1 MIQLSFDP
9 TAFRAA
15 AQYVIDIADAPAL
28 TGGSRRCLDTE
39 DLSALRGH
47 FAEALNEASIHDLIV
62 HTVTGLPDSATDPD
76 IMISSD
82 TDFADDGFPEG
93 THCELDV
100 TFRSGGHRQRISVA
114 AHLDVIDVDR
124 LCRDV
129 PEPSLLDQLV
139 GLAAEYTARLNDHL
153 QRAQEAWTAVLVA

>member
-1 MIQLSFDP
+1 MIQLSFDAD
-9 TAFRAA
+9 AFRAA
-15 AQYVIDIADAPAL
+15 AQHVIDIADAPDL
-28 TGGSRRCLDTE
+28 TGDEKGLIDTE

-62 HTVTGLPDSATDPD
+62 HAVTGLPDTATDPD
-76 IMISSD
+76 IMVSSD
-82 TDFADDGFPEG
+82 TDFADDGVPEG

-100 TFRSGGHRQRISVA
+100 TFRSGGHRQRISVG
-114 AHLDVIDVDR
+114 AHLDVIDADR

-129 PEPSLLDQLV
+129 TPPTLLDQLV
-139 GLAAEYTARLNDHL
+139 GLAAEYTDRLNHHL